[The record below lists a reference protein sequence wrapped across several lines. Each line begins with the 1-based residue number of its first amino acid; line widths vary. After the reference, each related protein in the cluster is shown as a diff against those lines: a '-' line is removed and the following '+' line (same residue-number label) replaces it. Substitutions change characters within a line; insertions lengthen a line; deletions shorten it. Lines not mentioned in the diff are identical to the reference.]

1 MGWCCVLGI
10 HDYWLFVLTGVLL
23 NFTPG
28 QDTMFILGRSLTGG
42 LRSGIASAL
51 GIGVGSIFHTLAAAA
66 GLSALLA
73 ASPAAF
79 FIVRIAGALYLVYLG
94 AKLVLT
100 KADQSADAQVASAEE
115 GDARSAFRQG
125 IFTNI
130 LNPKVALF
138 FLALL
143 PQFIEPGSTSKT
155 LAFLM
160 LGITFVTTG
169 TLWCLVLAFGAA
181 RLRRFFRGSPRVRFT
196 IDRVTGGLFIALGI
210 RLAVDR

>member
-1 MGWCCVLGI
+1 MLGI

-23 NFTPG
+23 NLTPG

-66 GLSALLA
+66 GLSAILA

-79 FIVRIAGALYLVYLG
+79 LVVRIAGALYLVYLG
-94 AKLVLT
+94 AKLMLT
-100 KADQSADAQVASAEE
+100 KAQQNADLPATSSQEGSAW
-115 GDARSAFRQG
+115 GAFRQG
-125 IFTNI
+125 ILTNI

-143 PQFIEPGSTSKT
+143 PQFIEPGSASKT
-155 LAFLM
+155 LAFLA

-181 RLRRFFRGSPRVRFT
+181 RLRKFFRGNPRART
-196 IDRVTGGLFIALGI
+196 IIDRATGGLFIVLGI
-210 RLAVDR
+210 RLAAER

>member
-1 MGWCCVLGI
+1 MLGI

-23 NFTPG
+23 NLTPG

-42 LRSGIASAL
+42 LRAGIASAL

-66 GLSALLA
+66 GLSAILA

-79 FIVRIAGALYLVYLG
+79 FVVRIAGALYLVYLG
-94 AKLVLT
+94 AKLLLT
-100 KADQSADAQVASAEE
+100 KAPQDPDLRATVAAQ
-115 GDARSAFRQG
+115 GTARSAFRQG
-125 IFTNI
+125 ILTNI

-143 PQFIEPGSTSKT
+143 PLFIEPASTSKA
-155 LAFLM
+155 LAFAI

-169 TLWCLVLAFGAA
+169 AIWCLVLAVAAA
-181 RLRRFFRGSPRVRFT
+181 RLRQFFRDNPRMRT
-196 IDRVTGGLFIALGI
+196 AIDRVTGGLFIALGL
-210 RLAVDR
+210 RLAADR

>member
-1 MGWCCVLGI
+1 MLGI
-10 HDYWLFVLTGVLL
+10 HDYWLFVVTGVLL
-23 NFTPG
+23 NLTPG

-42 LRSGIASAL
+42 LRCGIASAL

-79 FIVRIAGALYLVYLG
+79 LIVRIAGALYLVYLG
-94 AKLVLT
+94 AKLLLT
-100 KADQSADAQVASAEE
+100 RAERSSDPESTPAEAGSAW
-115 GDARSAFRQG
+115 SAFRQG
-125 IFTNI
+125 ILTNI

-143 PQFIEPGSTSKT
+143 PQFIDPTSNAKT
-155 LAFLM
+155 LAFLA

-169 TLWCLVLAFGAA
+169 TLWCVVLAFGAA
-181 RLRRFFRGSPRVRFT
+181 RLRQFFRGKPQARTV

-210 RLAVDR
+210 RLAADR

>member
-1 MGWCCVLGI
+1 MFGI

-23 NFTPG
+23 NLTPG

-51 GIGVGSIFHTLAAAA
+51 GIGVGSIFHTVAAAA
-66 GLSALLA
+66 GLSAILA

-79 FIVRIAGALYLVYLG
+79 LVVRIAGALYLIYLG
-94 AKLVLT
+94 AKLLF
-100 KADQSADAQVASAEE
+100 
-115 GDARSAFRQG
+115 ARPSRTTDLIVEPSEPGTAWAALRQG
-125 IFTNI
+125 TLTNI

-143 PQFIEPGSTSKT
+143 PQFIEPGSPSKS
-155 LAFLM
+155 LAFLL

-169 TLWCLVLAFGAA
+169 TVWCLVLAIGAA
-181 RLRRFFRGSPRVRFT
+181 RLRRFFRGNPRVRT
-196 IDRVTGGLFIALGI
+196 IIDRATGGLFVTLGI
-210 RLAVDR
+210 RLAADR

>member
-1 MGWCCVLGI
+1 MLGI

-23 NFTPG
+23 NLTPG

-51 GIGVGSIFHTLAAAA
+51 GIGVGSMFHTLAAAA

-73 ASPAAF
+73 ASPATF
-79 FIVRIAGALYLVYLG
+79 FTIRIAGALYLVYLG

-100 KADQSADAQVASAEE
+100 KSQQHADLPVSSAEE
-115 GDARSAFRQG
+115 GNAWSAFRQG
-125 IFTNI
+125 ILTNI

-143 PQFIEPGSTSKT
+143 PQFIQPDSASKA
-155 LAFLM
+155 LAFIA

-169 TLWCLVLAFGAA
+169 TLWCLVLALGAA
-181 RLRRFFRGSPRVRFT
+181 RLRQFFRGNPRTRT
-196 IDRVTGGLFIALGI
+196 IIDRVTGGLFIALGI
-210 RLAVDR
+210 RLAADR

>member
-1 MGWCCVLGI
+1 MLGI
-10 HDYWLFVLTGVLL
+10 HDYWLFVVTGVLL
-23 NFTPG
+23 NLTPG

-42 LRSGIASAL
+42 LRCGIASAL

-79 FIVRIAGALYLVYLG
+79 LIVRIAGALYLVYLG
-94 AKLVLT
+94 AKLLLT
-100 KADQSADAQVASAEE
+100 KAEQSSDPESTTAEAGSA
-115 GDARSAFRQG
+115 GSAFRQG
-125 IFTNI
+125 ILTNI

-138 FLALL
+138 CLALL
-143 PQFIEPGSTSKT
+143 PQFIDPASSAKT
-155 LAFLM
+155 LAFLT

-181 RLRRFFRGSPRVRFT
+181 RLRQLFRGNPRARTV
-196 IDRVTGGLFIALGI
+196 IDRVTGGLFMALGI

>member
-1 MGWCCVLGI
+1 MLGI

-23 NFTPG
+23 NLTPG

-42 LRSGIASAL
+42 LRAGVASAL
-51 GIGVGSIFHTLAAAA
+51 GIGVGSTLHTLAAAA

-79 FIVRIAGALYLVYLG
+79 LGVRIAGALYLVYLG
-94 AKLVLT
+94 AKLLLT
-100 KADQSADAQVASAEE
+100 SAQQELHVQVTSAEE
-115 GDARSAFRQG
+115 GNAGSAFRQG
-125 IFTNI
+125 ILTNI

-143 PQFIEPGSTSKT
+143 PQFIVPASTSKT
-155 LAFLM
+155 VAFLL

-169 TLWCLVLAFGAA
+169 TIWCLVLAAGAA
-181 RLRRFFRGSPRVRFT
+181 GLRQFFRGKPRVRTT
-196 IDRVTGGLFIALGI
+196 IDRITGGLFIALGI
-210 RLAVDR
+210 RLAADS

>member
-1 MGWCCVLGI
+1 MLGI

-23 NFTPG
+23 NLTPG

-79 FIVRIAGALYLVYLG
+79 FVVRIAGALYLVYLG

-100 KADQSADAQVASAEE
+100 KTDQSADEHIAPAED
-115 GDARSAFRQG
+115 GDAGSAFRQG
-125 IFTNI
+125 ILTNI

-143 PQFIEPGSTSKT
+143 PQFIEPESTAKT
-155 LAFLM
+155 LAFLA
-160 LGITFVTTG
+160 LGITFVITG
-169 TLWCLVLAFGAA
+169 TLWWLVLAFGAA
-181 RLRRFFRGSPRVRFT
+181 RLRQLFRGSPRVRST